1 MGFIGGRWCNSNGLF
16 FWPSQR
22 SLLWLQSSCMFDYVT
37 FHFYWV
43 YGCERSKRHIFWNR
57 CFFFLLSKCIP
68 CRKSFF
74 SYCLHKCLFKIYLM
88 AMIVW
93 TLCWRDCLL
102 NIYRLNHLYH
112 HQPIFVE
119 ESRCVCGACSLLP
132 AQSFCVLG
140 ASSAFASP
148 YPSPRTTFCLGVCG
162 SFHRWTLVL
171 SVLSLLNA
179 DWADNLGRFH
189 AEWVSYVHW
198 LND

>member
-43 YGCERSKRHIFWNR
+43 YGCERSKRHIFGNMWI
-57 CFFFLLSKCIP
+57 FLPSKCIP

-93 TLCWRDCLL
+93 KLCWRDCLL

-119 ESRCVCGACSLLP
+119 ESRCVWSLPLTSCSVFSVHQELHPHLLFHIP
-132 AQSFCVLG
+132 APEQL
-140 ASSAFASP
+140 SA
-148 YPSPRTTFCLGVCG
+148 GVFVVVFTDGC
-162 SFHRWTLVL
+162 WA
-171 SVLSLLNA
+171 LSLLNA
-179 DWADNLGRFH
+179 GWADNLGRFQ

-198 LND
+198 LYD